1 VSTTSHSGRMPRVTA
16 STGSNDRARSSHATM
31 SPAVCASAASRS
43 ARVVLPDEWS
53 PCSATL
59 AVRGNP
65 PGPRI
70 ASRAANPVGTMR
82 PSRSSAGVIRS
93 ACSGASRGSGSAMG
107 ALASAPSVANPSSP
121 PVRGAAAPQRACSV
135 ARAAVTSGDRPIG
148 RPMVER
154 LFYLVNAARHSPDHA
169 SAPDRRA
176 SNGRHGVGRS
186 IGAMVQTDRP
196 ILVVDD
202 DAKIVRLV
210 RTYLEREGHRVV
222 TAADGPGALAAI
234 EDHEPSLV
242 VLDLMLPGLDGRAVI
257 RAVRREPDGDVPILV
272 LSARGST
279 VDRIA
284 GLEDGADDYL
294 PKPFSP
300 AELVVRVRRILERTE
315 RGRATP
321 GPTAPAVDADTRL
334 IRHAD
339 LVLDPAR
346 HEVLRGDEVLPLTR
360 VEFRLLQVLLEAGG
374 RVLTRDQLLDQ
385 VYGRDDASIL
395 DRTIDVHV
403 GRLREK
409 LGDDAEQPR
418 YVATVRGVGYRA
430 ARDPAA
436 GTR

>member
-1 VSTTSHSGRMPRVTA
+1 MA
-16 STGSNDRARSSHATM
+16 
-31 SPAVCASAASRS
+31 
-43 ARVVLPDEWS
+43 
-53 PCSATL
+53 
-59 AVRGNP
+59 
-65 PGPRI
+65 
-70 ASRAANPVGTMR
+70 
-82 PSRSSAGVIRS
+82 
-93 ACSGASRGSGSAMG
+93 
-107 ALASAPSVANPSSP
+107 
-121 PVRGAAAPQRACSV
+121 
-135 ARAAVTSGDRPIG
+135 
-148 RPMVER
+148 
-154 LFYLVNAARHSPDHA
+154 
-169 SAPDRRA
+169 
-176 SNGRHGVGRS
+176 
-186 IGAMVQTDRP
+186 QTDRP

-234 EDHEPSLV
+234 EDHEPALV
-242 VLDLMLPGLDGRAVI
+242 VLDLMLPGLDGRAVL
-257 RAVRREPDGDVPILV
+257 RAVRREPDGDVPILI

-300 AELVVRVRRILERTE
+300 AELVVRVRRILERTA
-315 RGRATP
+315 RSRATP
-321 GPTAPAVDADTRL
+321 TTGARAVVADDDTRV

-346 HEVLRGDEVLPLTR
+346 HEVLRDDEVLPLTR

-430 ARDPAA
+430 ARDPSA
-436 GTR
+436 GSR